1 MVAQVKMLQL
11 RNKLVQ
17 RVASGR
23 NPEEA
28 KRMKAATSLVV
39 FSDLD
44 GTLLDHDT
52 YAWSAAAPALAA
64 LRQIS
69 APLILS
75 SSKTA
80 VEIAKIQSELDIVG
94 TPAIVE
100 NGAGLLGMAHVAD
113 DYTRLR
119 RILNDLPAQLRA
131 PFEGF
136 GDMDVARIAQVTGL
150 SLAGAAD
157 AKSRA
162 YSEPGL
168 WSGDSASRTTFIS
181 ALADHGIFAREGGRF
196 LTLSFGATK
205 ADGMAQV
212 IDTYKPQHTIA
223 LGDAPNDIEMLG
235 AADYSIVIANPSRAP
250 LPPLPGEPSANIIRT
265 EQPGPIGW
273 NAAVLSILQ
282 RLNLD

>member
-1 MVAQVKMLQL
+1 
-11 RNKLVQ
+11 
-17 RVASGR
+17 
-23 NPEEA
+23 
-28 KRMKAATSLVV
+28 MKAATSLVV

-52 YAWSAAAPALAA
+52 YAWSAATPALAA
-64 LRQIS
+64 LCRVN

-80 VEIAKIQSELDIVG
+80 VEIAKIQSDLDIIG

-100 NGAGLLGMAHVAD
+100 NGAGLLGMDRTAD
-113 DYTRLR
+113 DYARLR
-119 RILNDLPAQLRA
+119 DILNTLPAQLRS

-136 GDMDVARIAQVTGL
+136 GDMDAARIAQITGL
-150 SLAGAAD
+150 SPAGAAD

-168 WSGDSASRTTFIS
+168 WSGDSESRTAFVT
-181 ALADHGIFAREGGRF
+181 ALADHGVFAREGGRF

-205 ADGMAQV
+205 ADGMAQI
-212 IDTYKPQHTIA
+212 IDTYRPQHTIA

-235 AADYSIVIANPSRAP
+235 AAEYGVVIANPSRAP
-250 LPPLPGEPSANIIRT
+250 LPPLPGEPSPHIIRT
-265 EQPGPIGW
+265 TQPGPEGW
-273 NAAVLSILQ
+273 NAAVLTLLQ